1 MSNSRS
7 IFNGRALLN
16 LPLRVWTKTTLPPD
30 ALQHG
35 PVGTPHRHWP
45 FHTASGQNA
54 SASSPWSNTH
64 HHPPVPPPSLQLL
77 SPPTPRSWWY
87 LLAEANAPQYSHS
100 EWSPLAL
107 GDCSGLIRSFMMKW
121 AERPQ
126 LHPAPA
132 SNHSSLNWWGSSPG
146 PTGFKSWITFLFR
159 SLSNYLHPS

>member
-1 MSNSRS
+1 MDVLFLTCHFMFEQKQLSLQTPCST
-7 IFNGRALLN
+7 GLWVLLTGTDLFTQPLDKMP
-16 LPLRVWTKTTLPPD
+16 LPAHPG
-30 ALQHG
+30 A
-35 PVGTPHRHWP
+35 TPTI
-45 FHTASGQNA
+45 TA
-54 SASSPWSNTH
+54 
-64 HHPPVPPPSLQLL
+64 PPVPPPSLHYSL
-77 SPPTPRSWWY
+77 PTPRSWWY

-132 SNHSSLNWWGSSPG
+132 SNHSSLNWWGSSHS